1 MADKHWQATLKL
13 IGLELSPV
21 SHIERLVSALG
32 GFVGIYAIILISTHF
47 LDVPAAALIVA
58 SMGASAVLLFA
69 VPHGPLSQPWP
80 LVGGHL
86 VSALVGVICAKL
98 IPHGAI
104 AGAAAVSLAIGAMHY
119 LRCIHPP
126 GGATAL
132 TAVVG
137 GASVQALGY
146 QYLLTPVL
154 INVAVILLVAVVF
167 NAPFAWRRYP
177 AHLERFRGAAAP
189 AGKGPISHESLV
201 YALSEVDSFID
212 VSEQDLLL
220 IYDLATQRAVEPA
233 LAPGHISLGH
243 CYSNG
248 KYGPEWSVRQII
260 DASDSGDPERDM
272 VIFKVIAG
280 EGRYSTGVLTRG
292 EFARWARYEVYR
304 EDENWRKVGQ
314 PTADQPAA
322 RLPAR
327 ASRDTDRDD

>member
-1 MADKHWQATLKL
+1 MAHNRWQAALKL
-13 IGLELSPV
+13 VGLELSPV
-21 SHIERLVSALG
+21 SHAERVVSTLG
-32 GFVGIYAIILISTHF
+32 GFVGIYAIFVISAGF
-47 LDVPAAALIVA
+47 VGAQAAMLIVA

-86 VSALVGVICAKL
+86 VSAVVGVSCAEL
-98 IPHGAI
+98 IPHSAI
-104 AGAAAVSLAIGAMHY
+104 AAAAAVSLAIGAMHY

-137 GASVQALGY
+137 GAGVQALGY
-146 QYLLTPVL
+146 QYVVTPVL
-154 INVAVILLVAVVF
+154 LNVAVILLVAVLF

-177 AHLERFRGAAAP
+177 AALKRARQIEERAA
-189 AGKGPISHESLV
+189 KGPISHENLV

-212 VSEQDLLL
+212 VSEQDLLV
-220 IYDLATQRAVEPA
+220 IYDLATQRSLEAHI
-233 LAPGHISLGH
+233 APDAIKLGH

-248 KYGPEWSVRQII
+248 KYGPEWSVRQVI
-260 DASDSGDPERDM
+260 DASGGRDASRDM

-280 EGRYSTGVLTRG
+280 DGRYATGVSTRT

-304 EDENWRKVGQ
+304 EDENWRKV
-314 PTADQPAA
+314 DE
-322 RLPAR
+322 
-327 ASRDTDRDD
+327 SRPG

>member
-1 MADKHWQATLKL
+1 MKSVALLIRNRWRVTLKL
-13 IGLELSPV
+13 VGLELSPV
-21 SHIERLVSALG
+21 SHTERFVSTLG
-32 GFVGIYAIILISTHF
+32 GFVGIYAIFAISTG
-47 LDVPAAALIVA
+47 LVGAQATALIVA

-86 VSALVGVICAKL
+86 ISALVGVSCAKL
-98 IPHGAI
+98 IPHSAV
-104 AGAAAVSLAIGAMHY
+104 AAAAAVSLAIGAMHY

-137 GASVQALGY
+137 GTGVQALGY
-146 QYLLTPVL
+146 QYVVTPVL
-154 INVAVILLVAVVF
+154 LNVGVILMVAVVF

-177 AHLERFRGAAAP
+177 AALKRPRRIEEHAV
-189 AGKGPISHESLV
+189 KGPISHENLV

-212 VSEQDLLL
+212 VSEQDLLV
-220 IYDLATQRAVEPA
+220 IYDLATQRSLEAHI
-233 LAPGHISLGH
+233 APEAIELGH

-248 KYGPEWSVRQII
+248 KYGTEWSVRQVI
-260 DASDSGDPERDM
+260 DASAGRDGARDR

-280 EGRYSTGVLTRG
+280 DGRYTTGVSTRT

-304 EDENWRKVGQ
+304 EDENWRKV
-314 PTADQPAA
+314 DE
-322 RLPAR
+322 
-327 ASRDTDRDD
+327 SRPG